1 MTAVLLSSQLASG
14 DRTTRINAQQGSR
27 AAT

>member
-14 DRTTRINAQQGSR
+14 DRATPINAQQGSR